1 MIGQA
6 LTAVR
11 VSRHLLWLWVA
22 PLAVRPN
29 LSFLQRYVSAV
40 IYPIALGAALFL
52 HLLLRETYPNDTAK
66 YTLVDY
72 NCQRWYIA
80 RRPLID
86 D

>member
-11 VSRHLLWLWVA
+11 VSRHLLCLWVA

-29 LSFLQRYVSAV
+29 LSFHQRNVLAV
-40 IYPIALGAALFL
+40 IYPIALGAARRL
-52 HLLLRETYPNDTAK
+52 
-66 YTLVDY
+66 

-80 RRPLID
+80 RRRLLD

>member
-11 VSRHLLWLWVA
+11 VSRHLLCLWVA

-29 LSFLQRYVSAV
+29 LSFHQRNVLAV

-52 HLLLRETYPNDTAK
+52 HFLLSETYPNDAAK
-66 YTLVDY
+66 YTLVD
-72 NCQRWYIA
+72 
-80 RRPLID
+80 
-86 D
+86 